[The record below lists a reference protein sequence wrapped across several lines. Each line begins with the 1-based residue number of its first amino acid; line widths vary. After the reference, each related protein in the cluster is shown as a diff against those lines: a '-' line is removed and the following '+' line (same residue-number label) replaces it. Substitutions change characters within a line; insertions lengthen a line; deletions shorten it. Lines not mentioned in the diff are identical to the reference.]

1 MKVVILAGGLG
12 SRISEETITKPKPM
26 IEIGGK
32 PILWHIMK
40 IYSFWG
46 YNEFVI
52 CLGYKGY
59 LIKEYF
65 NNYLLHQNDVTVDL
79 KKNKINYKNFK
90 SEKWKINLVDT
101 GEETMTGGRIKRVF
115 DYVKED
121 KYFFLTYGDAV
132 SNLNIKESLIQ
143 HINSKKLTT
152 LTAVYPPARFG
163 NLVLNNNAV
172 SKFSE
177 KPKLENGLINGGF
190 FITSPTAIKYIADD
204 NVVWE
209 KEPLENL
216 AKNKQLNAYVHR
228 GFWEPMDTLFEKNL
242 LNTMWNNNKAPW
254 KIWKD

>member
-132 SNLNIKESLIQ
+132 SNLNIKESLVQ

-152 LTAVYPPARFG
+152 LTAVNPPARFG

-216 AKNKQLNAYVHR
+216 AKNQQLNAYVHR

>member
-132 SNLNIKESLIQ
+132 SNLNIKESLVQ

-152 LTAVYPPARFG
+152 LTAVNPPARFG

>member
-65 NNYLLHQNDVTVDL
+65 NNYLLHQNDVTIDL
-79 KKNKINYKNFK
+79 KKNKINYKDFK

-101 GEETMTGGRIKRVF
+101 GEDTMTGGRIKKIF
-115 DYVKED
+115 DYVKDD

-132 SNLNIKESLIQ
+132 SDVNIKESLIH

-152 LTAVYPPARFG
+152 LTAVNPPARFG
-163 NLVLNNNAV
+163 NLVLNKNSV

-190 FITSPTAIKYIADD
+190 FITSPNVIKYIADD
-204 NVVWE
+204 SVVWE

-216 AKNKQLNAYVHR
+216 AKNQQLNAYIHR

-242 LNTMWNNNKAPW
+242 LNTIWNNNGAPW
-254 KIWKD
+254 KVWKD